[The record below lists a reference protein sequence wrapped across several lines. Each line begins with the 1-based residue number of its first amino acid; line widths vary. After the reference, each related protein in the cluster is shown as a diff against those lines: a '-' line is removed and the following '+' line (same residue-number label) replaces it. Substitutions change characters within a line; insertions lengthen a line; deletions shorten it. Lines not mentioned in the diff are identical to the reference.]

1 MVSIIAYILSNVRL
15 LDDSATKWI
24 KTFIRM
30 WTRVS
35 NYFHILNICDESID
49 TIQNRIYL

>member
-24 KTFIRM
+24 KTFIRQ
-30 WTRVS
+30 WIRFS
-35 NYFHILNICDESID
+35 SYYHILNICDESID